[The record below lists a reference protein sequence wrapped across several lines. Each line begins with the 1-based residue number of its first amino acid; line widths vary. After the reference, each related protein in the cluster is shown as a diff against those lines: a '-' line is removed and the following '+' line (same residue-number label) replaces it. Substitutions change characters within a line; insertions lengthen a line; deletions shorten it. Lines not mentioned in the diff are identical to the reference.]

1 LFIGLSDLLGI
12 EASGSLI
19 GHGRE
24 VVAVEN
30 DNFSRLERRINEGLY
45 MLLAILVKQVELL
58 LCG

>member
-1 LFIGLSDLLGI
+1 LSDLPGI
-12 EASGSLI
+12 KASGSLI

-30 DNFSRLERRINEGLY
+30 DYFSRLERRINEGLY
-45 MLLAILVKQVELL
+45 MFLSILVKQVQFL